1 MLNGLIATVGG
12 LAILAIAADQFVEGA
27 ARIAVVLKVS
37 PVVVGAVII
46 GFGTS
51 APEMVVSA
59 IASSNGD
66 LDIGVGNVI
75 GSNVAN
81 ISLVL
86 AAASLVAA
94 IPASARTLR
103 KEAPLS
109 VGSVV
114 LFALLIQN
122 GITRTEGV
130 ILLVVLV
137 LVLTLI
143 LASVRRAEPHMEV
156 LEELADPGETTI
168 WFEVLRTL
176 VGLVVVVGS
185 ASLLVHGAETI
196 ADELELSGG
205 FVGFTLVALG
215 TSAPELVTAVAAAR
229 KGETELLV
237 GNLLG
242 SNLFN
247 SLAVGGVIGVVG
259 PGQLTDVTLAGEGA
273 VLMVVVSVGS
283 WLMMMGKG
291 INRTKAALLALIW
304 LVTAVLLS
312 GGESAVALAIG

>member
-1 MLNGLIATVGG
+1 MLAGLIATVGG
-12 LAILAIAADQFVEGA
+12 LAVLAFAADQFVEGA
-27 ARIAVVLKVS
+27 ARIAVVLRVS

-94 IPASARTLR
+94 IPASRRTLTR
-103 KEAPLS
+103 EAPLS
-109 VGSVV
+109 VLSVV
-114 LFALLIQN
+114 LFAFLIQN

-130 ILLVVLV
+130 ILLLV
-137 LVLTLI
+137 LA
-143 LASVRRAEPHMEV
+143 LALGIIISSVREAEPHV
-156 LEELADPGETTI
+156 DFVEELTEPNGAGV
-168 WFEVLRTL
+168 WFDVLRT
-176 VGLVVVVGS
+176 VIGLVIVVGS

-215 TSAPELVTAVAAAR
+215 TSAPELVTAVTAAR

-259 PGQLTDVTLAGEGA
+259 PGQLHDVTLAGEGA
-273 VLMVVVSVGS
+273 LLMILVSAGS
-283 WLMMMGKG
+283 WAMMAGKG
-291 INRTKAALLALIW
+291 INKPKAAILAVIW
-304 LVTAVLLS
+304 LITAVLLS
-312 GGESAVALAIG
+312 GGESAVALALG